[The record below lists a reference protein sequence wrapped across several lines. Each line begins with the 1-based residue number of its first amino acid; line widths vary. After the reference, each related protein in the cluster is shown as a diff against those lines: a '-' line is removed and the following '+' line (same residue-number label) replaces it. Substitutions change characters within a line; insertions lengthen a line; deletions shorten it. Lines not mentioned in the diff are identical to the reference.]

1 MSKIGATPT
10 FGPKIRL
17 DDGCHV
23 LSCLNMKWPYMY
35 RYTTEYQ
42 WQHIKTDSKPKII
55 YCIEDFPLSLS
66 SSLSSNLPYLK
77 SFLHPSSSLPRV
89 FPQIF
94 PRSSLRLFLTLPQI
108 FLTSSPNFPQ
118 VFPQVFL
125 KLSPKSSCC
134 IYIHIRPFHVQT
146 WKHMATVVKA
156 DFRSK
161 SGRCPD
167 FRHLENGT

>member
-17 DDGCHV
+17 HDGCHV

-77 SFLHPSSSLPRV
+77 SFLHPSSSLPHV
-89 FPQIF
+89 FPQILLKSSSNLPHIF
-94 PRSSLRLFLTLPQI
+94 LRSS
-108 FLTSSPNFPQ
+108 SSLSLNFPQ
-118 VFPQVFL
+118 VFLTSFL
-125 KLSPKSSCC
+125 KSFLKFPSNSVHCKLIGFC
-134 IYIHIRPFHVQT
+134 ILTGTKTDAYI
-146 WKHMATVVKA
+146 K
-156 DFRSK
+156 
-161 SGRCPD
+161 
-167 FRHLENGT
+167 